1 MNAFLILQSAHFKVC
16 IFKNTVTFFDLLP
29 SSILLPCVCL
39 SVYINPPKLVK
50 SPFLLLLEVFLDT
63 FLNCVLD
70 AYHARGGCIL
80 CFQ

>member
-1 MNAFLILQSAHFKVC
+1 MPSCFCSLPISKVY
-16 IFKNTVTFFDLLP
+16 IFKNTVTFDDLLP
-29 SSILLPCVCL
+29 SSIPLSCVCL
-39 SVYINPPKLVK
+39 SVYINPPKSVA
-50 SPFLLLLEVFLDT
+50 SPFLLLLEVFLAT